1 MERFIP
7 SVDVNNPGPSPGL
20 ARGKVEEAFLRV
32 RFAPLA
38 SLPLHTPPLHPGGE
52 RRAPPLGSP
61 FQVKLRRGVIFPGR
75 REYIEPH
82 VIVACA
88 RKHLNQA
95 SDRKSKQTHS
105 TLPLTT
111 NLLPT
116 EVEHSK
122 VCLAV
127 VAKESEAPT
136 QEVAPEGRSDR
147 HKFHS

>member
-1 MERFIP
+1 ME
-7 SVDVNNPGPSPGL
+7 VNVQKLIAANMISEL
-20 ARGKVEEAFLRV
+20 HYMTWLCNLVMVLKASRGWQMCQDL
-32 RFAPLA
+32 
-38 SLPLHTPPLHPGGE
+38 
-52 RRAPPLGSP
+52 
-61 FQVKLRRGVIFPGR
+61 
-75 REYIEPH
+75 
-82 VIVACA
+82 
-88 RKHLNQA
+88 KHLNQA

-136 QEVAPEGRSDR
+136 QEVAPEDLEEVIGTSSI
-147 HKFHS
+147 HKRAVVVWGGITY